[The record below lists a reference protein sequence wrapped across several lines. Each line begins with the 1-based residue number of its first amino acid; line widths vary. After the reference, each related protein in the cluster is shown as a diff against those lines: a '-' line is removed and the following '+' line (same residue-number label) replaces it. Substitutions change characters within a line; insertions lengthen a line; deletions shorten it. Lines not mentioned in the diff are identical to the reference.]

1 METAELWSPPYS
13 GVRNFHSHSC
23 NTTHN
28 SNFPIQA
35 PNTSLLLC
43 FN

>member
-1 METAELWSPPYS
+1 MTNGNSQIMESAIQWGEEPSQTQ
-13 GVRNFHSHSC
+13 
-23 NTTHN
+23 TTHN

-43 FN
+43 FI